1 MTIEESLRQA
11 ERALWKHL
19 GRSAVPDEIAE
30 RPVMTLSETWQ
41 RLDEAM
47 TKLGIEPKIADTAL
61 SKEDLAAVIADV
73 EVRLAATARRLERQS
88 EDSAGL

>member
-11 ERALWKHL
+11 ERALWKHR
-19 GRSAVPDEIAE
+19 GRPAVPDEIAE

-41 RLDEAM
+41 RLDKAIA
-47 TKLGIEPKIADTAL
+47 KLGIEPSIANTAL
-61 SKEDLAAVIADV
+61 SREDLAAVMADA
-73 EVRLAATARRLERQS
+73 EVRLAATARRLAQQS